1 MNSVRLFAAISGHKR
16 RASACMASIA
26 VACAVNAAAAQS
38 LGGAVDDDVSLW
50 RVGGAFLLC
59 IALGASA
66 IFIVRGR
73 AGYPQIPMLTA
84 RRARRLRLVES
95 LRLGRQSLLSIV
107 ACDGEELLVLSS
119 EQSAHLVGRLPLAT
133 KDAGLSSEAR
143 P

>member
-1 MNSVRLFAAISGHKR
+1 MNGPRPFATISSRKWRVG
-16 RASACMASIA
+16 ACAAAIA

-38 LGGAVDDDVSLW
+38 LGDAADDNISLW

-59 IALGASA
+59 IALGVAA
-66 IFIVRGR
+66 IFVLRGR
-73 AGYPQIPMLTA
+73 AGYPQIPMLGA
-84 RRARRLRLVES
+84 RPARRLRLVES

-119 EQSAHLVGRLPLAT
+119 EQSAHLVGRLPLAS
-133 KDAGLSSEAR
+133 KDAAPSSEVR